1 MGGALRVKISRDR
14 LTTALTFMALHIQ
27 PSNLSHLMSVPG
39 SYTVEME
46 TEIVNKVTNE
56 RKEEEK
62 VRSARKKRG
71 FGLRNFPFLSF

>member
-1 MGGALRVKISRDR
+1 
-14 LTTALTFMALHIQ
+14 
-27 PSNLSHLMSVPG
+27 MSVPG
-39 SYTVEME
+39 SYTVKME